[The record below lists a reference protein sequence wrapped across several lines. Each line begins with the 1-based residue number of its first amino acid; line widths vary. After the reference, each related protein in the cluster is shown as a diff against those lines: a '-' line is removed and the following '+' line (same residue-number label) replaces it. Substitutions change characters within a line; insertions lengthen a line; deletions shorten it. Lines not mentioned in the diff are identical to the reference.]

1 VQLGVVALICGMF
14 LMHLRSALVSVV
26 VLPLGIVV
34 AFLAMWGLGVSANI
48 MSLGGI
54 AIALGVMVDASV
66 VMVENLHRHAERDPD
81 AEPATL
87 VTRAA
92 TEVGPALFF
101 SLLVVTVSFLPV
113 FALQQQEGRLF
124 TPLAWTKTLAMSGAA
139 VLAITVIPALMV
151 FLARGRL
158 GGPARRPVFDALVS
172 GYRALLRGVLA
183 YPVATLAVALLV
195 ALSAWWPA
203 SRLGSEFMPPLD
215 EGDLLYMPT
224 TPPGISITTARDL
237 LQETDRLIAQHPQ
250 VAHVLGKIGRADTA
264 TDPAPLSM
272 IETTV
277 VLTPRDT
284 WPEGKQLQ
292 DVVEELDAL
301 VDLPGVTNAWTMPI
315 KTRIDMLATG
325 IKTPVGIKLLGD
337 DLAEL
342 ASLGEQVERVL
353 QDLPGT
359 SSVYAERVMGGSYV
373 DVRVRREVAARYG
386 LNVAD
391 IQEVLSSAVGGMNV
405 TETVEGLERYPV
417 SVRFPREL
425 RGDLDALREVDV
437 PTPMGHTVP
446 LGQVADISL
455 SKGPTA
461 IKSENARRTAWVY
474 VDLNT
479 EDVGGYVAQAKE
491 RVASQVR
498 LPDGVSIMWSGQYEY
513 MERANERLSV
523 LVPLTIGLIVVL
535 LYTHFR
541 RFDLTAL
548 VLAGTLVFSPVGG
561 VWLMY
566 GMGFNLSVA
575 VGVGFI
581 ALAGLAAE
589 TAVVMLVYV
598 EAEVEARRERGQL
611 ATRDD
616 LVSAVIEGATARVRP
631 VLMTVLTDGL
641 GLVPIMWGTG
651 TGARVMKRI
660 ATPMIGGVVSTAVLA
675 LVLLP
680 AMYVVWQGLRLRTD
694 ASSADEALTP
704 PA

>member
-1 VQLGVVALICGMF
+1 M
-14 LMHLRSALVSVV
+14 
-26 VLPLGIVV
+26 
-34 AFLAMWGLGVSANI
+34 
-48 MSLGGI
+48 
-54 AIALGVMVDASV
+54 
-66 VMVENLHRHAERDPD
+66 
-81 AEPATL
+81 
-87 VTRAA
+87 
-92 TEVGPALFF
+92 
-101 SLLVVTVSFLPV
+101 
-113 FALQQQEGRLF
+113 
-124 TPLAWTKTLAMSGAA
+124 
-139 VLAITVIPALMV
+139 
-151 FLARGRL
+151 
-158 GGPARRPVFDALVS
+158 
-172 GYRALLRGVLA
+172 
-183 YPVATLAVALLV
+183 
-195 ALSAWWPA
+195 
-203 SRLGSEFMPPLD
+203 
-215 EGDLLYMPT
+215 
-224 TPPGISITTARDL
+224 
-237 LQETDRLIAQHPQ
+237 
-250 VAHVLGKIGRADTA
+250 GKIGRADTA

-425 RGDLDALREVDV
+425 RGDLDALREVAV

-446 LGQVADISL
+446 LGQVADIAL

-513 MERANERLSV
+513 MERAHERLSV

-598 EAEVEARRERGQL
+598 EAEVKSRRERGQL